1 MQYTEEMI
9 LQSKSGYCMPFEE
22 QPGKEVAM
30 TLGYGEQTYPS
41 TGEKFFH
48 HGLDF
53 IVNHY
58 PLSAVASGTISGVG
72 SDSIHGIY
80 QTIRYGKYE
89 VTYGHLANVYA
100 NFGDPVVA
108 GQVVSLSS
116 DRLHISVKFDGEE
129 LNPLEFLTMLYGNI
143 KALKHQGRIGAID
156 IDDFD
161 MNIAT
166 QYDNDREEIE
176 SLMLRY
182 LPLYMDDLRHGQ
194 YALSPHR
201 ELSLRNIFSLGAM
214 KRYFFEVMP
223 SMSNPLGISQRSV
236 PLACKVQNLLIGDF
250 LDYLALR
257 HNVFL
262 STLNEALKKKVHS
275 DLLSSSGVIDPL
287 MNLEVDIQSFDIPRI
302 VSVYPDRAGVRWW
315 TKAWFNNHENG
326 ESSVEIE
333 RQQAILFILDRIEKD
348 EWLTEYFPKQ
358 MEVYHH
364 AIEQTKEQLLNQ
376 TL

>member
-30 TLGYGEQTYPS
+30 TLGYGEQIHPS

-53 IVNHY
+53 MVNHY
-58 PLSAVASGTISGVG
+58 PLSAVASGTVSGVG

-100 NFGDPVVA
+100 NFGEPVVA
-108 GQVVSLSS
+108 GQAVSLSS

-201 ELSLRNIFSLGAM
+201 EQSLRNIFSLGAM

-262 STLNEALKKKVHS
+262 STLNEVLKKKVHS
-275 DLLSSSGVIDPL
+275 DLLNSSGVVDPL

-358 MEVYHH
+358 MEIYHH

>member
-30 TLGYGEQTYPS
+30 TLGYGEQTHPS

-53 IVNHY
+53 MVNHY
-58 PLSAVASGTISGVG
+58 PLSAVASGTVSGVG

-100 NFGDPVVA
+100 NFGDLVVA
-108 GQVVSLSS
+108 GQAVSLSS

-201 ELSLRNIFSLGAM
+201 EQSLRNIFSLGAM
-214 KRYFFEVMP
+214 KRYFFEAMP

-262 STLNEALKKKVHS
+262 STLNEAVKKKS
-275 DLLSSSGVIDPL
+275 TATS
-287 MNLEVDIQSFDIPRI
+287 
-302 VSVYPDRAGVRWW
+302 
-315 TKAWFNNHENG
+315 
-326 ESSVEIE
+326 
-333 RQQAILFILDRIEKD
+333 
-348 EWLTEYFPKQ
+348 
-358 MEVYHH
+358 
-364 AIEQTKEQLLNQ
+364 
-376 TL
+376 

>member
-30 TLGYGEQTYPS
+30 TLGYGEQIHPS

-53 IVNHY
+53 MVNHY
-58 PLSAVASGTISGVG
+58 PLSAVASGTVSGVG

-100 NFGDPVVA
+100 NFGEPVVA
-108 GQVVSLSS
+108 GQAVSLSS

-201 ELSLRNIFSLGAM
+201 EQSLRNIFSLGAM

-262 STLNEALKKKVHS
+262 STLNEVLKKKVHS
-275 DLLSSSGVIDPL
+275 DLLSSSGVVDPL

-358 MEVYHH
+358 MEIYHH

>member
-30 TLGYGEQTYPS
+30 TLGYGEQTHPS

-53 IVNHY
+53 MVNHY
-58 PLSAVASGTISGVG
+58 PLSAVASGTVSGVG

-89 VTYGHLANVYA
+89 VIYGHLANVYA

-108 GQVVSLSS
+108 GQAVSLSN

-201 ELSLRNIFSLGAM
+201 EQSLRNIFSLGAM

-262 STLNEALKKKVHS
+262 STLNETLKKKS
-275 DLLSSSGVIDPL
+275 TATS
-287 MNLEVDIQSFDIPRI
+287 
-302 VSVYPDRAGVRWW
+302 
-315 TKAWFNNHENG
+315 
-326 ESSVEIE
+326 
-333 RQQAILFILDRIEKD
+333 
-348 EWLTEYFPKQ
+348 
-358 MEVYHH
+358 
-364 AIEQTKEQLLNQ
+364 
-376 TL
+376 